1 MRTAGNE
8 SYAFVRAQLIE
19 AESNTLTSMTDY
31 DDGRVA
37 CTDQGI
43 TIRRYYF
50 PAGTKRI
57 PYQSI
62 REVRQVSMSFMG
74 KARIFGSGDFIHWFN
89 FDPKRP
95 RKKIALIVHLDGRIR
110 PVMTPDAPDR
120 MIADLRACGVNVTT
134 GHEAGAV

>member
-1 MRTAGNE
+1 MRSERNE
-8 SYAFVRAQLIE
+8 SHAYGHTQLAQ

-43 TIRRYYF
+43 TIRHYYF
-50 PAGTKRI
+50 PAGPKHI
-57 PYQSI
+57 PYQAI
-62 REVRQVSMSFMG
+62 REVRQVPMSFMG
-74 KARIFGSGDFIHWFN
+74 KARILGSGDFIHWFN

-110 PVMTPDAPDR
+110 PVMTPDDPDR

-134 GHEAGAV
+134 GHEAGAI